1 MPTHMNTW
9 MIGKNSMKHHEDDFY
24 SDLNMEGITDADY
37 KHTKR
42 VCQDFKIKNVG
53 EYHDLYVQSHTLLL
67 ADLFENFQNRCLEIY
82 ELDPVRFLTALGLS

>member
-37 KHTKR
+37 KHTKE
-42 VCQDFKIKNVG
+42 FAKILK
-53 EYHDLYVQSHTLLL
+53 
-67 ADLFENFQNRCLEIY
+67 
-82 ELDPVRFLTALGLS
+82 